1 MNVPTQFMTELE
13 AAEYL
18 LVKRSTL
25 AAWRRR
31 SVGPPYFRLP
41 SVGTGERSEIRYRRL
56 DIDSFVSVAIRDPL
70 PDSLS
75 GSPISAKD
83 FR

>member
-1 MNVPTQFMTELE
+1 MTELE

-18 LVKRSTL
+18 LVQRSTL

-31 SVGPPYFRLP
+31 GVGPPYFRLP
-41 SVGTGERSEIRYRRL
+41 SVGTGERSEIRYRRP
-56 DIDSFVSVAIRDPL
+56 DVDAFVSAAIRDPL
-70 PDSLS
+70 TDSL
-75 GSPISAKD
+75 GVSPPSAGN

>member
-1 MNVPTQFMTELE
+1 MLRAVVCGEVVNVQTQFMTELE

-25 AAWRRR
+25 AALRRR
-31 SVGPPYFRLP
+31 GVGPPYFQLP
-41 SVGTGERSEIRYRRL
+41 SVGTGERS
-56 DIDSFVSVAIRDPL
+56 
-70 PDSLS
+70 
-75 GSPISAKD
+75 AKD